1 VAGDVGAC
9 YGHAGRIEGVCGFLL
24 DLFEVG
30 FERFVQR
37 AGFLELHF
45 CARQILLEGFEP
57 ALEVLVGDAQDGE
70 LVAQLLVPGEEQLLE
85 CLAFAFAS

>member
-1 VAGDVGAC
+1 
-9 YGHAGRIEGVCGFLL
+9 
-24 DLFEVG
+24 
-30 FERFVQR
+30 
-37 AGFLELHF
+37 LED
-45 CARQILLEGFEP
+45 FEP